1 MSVVYMKHVTDN
13 FAQSFILLGLWH
25 LITTL

>member
-1 MSVVYMKHVTDN
+1 MSVVYMKHATDN

-25 LITTL
+25 LTTL